1 MIRTRFTIRQ
11 GLMAFAAAL
20 LAPALIFAAVL
31 LFIFFK
37 GMDWAAMGD
46 AFRRADPLY
55 MAGVVLITIAIYA
68 LRAWR
73 WG

>member
-31 LFIFFK
+31 LWGYSTAQREQK
-37 GMDWAAMGD
+37 AQD
-46 AFRRADPLY
+46 ARDDAQRIIVAVDREMISVRAV
-55 MAGVVLITIAIYA
+55 A
-68 LRAWR
+68 
-73 WG
+73 